1 MLLAL
6 SILPVVILIV
16 LMTLPVGRSRWV
28 RLPLPA
34 HVALPAVAVLAYG
47 LQLFCF
53 RPGSTAA
60 TEAASSE
67 SLWTNRFVHAGAING
82 VLSALTPLAIVFGAV
97 LLFKTMEKSGAMAAL
112 TARLRTLSPDPV
124 ALLVLV
130 GWAFSFLIEGLSG
143 FGTPAALAAPILV
156 GLGFPAVRVAA
167 MCLIMN
173 SVPVSFGAVGTPVWF
188 GLGELGLTSEQL
200 HAVGFKAAAI
210 NASAALV
217 IPLLAL
223 RVVVPWSE
231 IRPRL
236 SFVVLVVAATVL
248 PYVVAA
254 RFSVEFPSIIGGLT
268 GLLVGSVAARWGV
281 GLPDDV
287 VSATSGSPQDAP
299 ARLGLFRAALPLL
312 AVVVIL
318 AVTRIGGLGI
328 KALLTS
334 EAGAASVAIGPVA
347 GSGLGEAWISPALV
361 VGLKNILGTGT
372 SWKMPLLYVP
382 FILPFVV
389 VSLLAVPVLRM
400 PRAAVAAA
408 WGETIQQLTRPAI
421 ALVGA
426 LVLVK
431 MMMLGGASSPAMLM
445 GHAMADAA
453 GSAWPLFA
461 PLLGALGSFFSGSNT
476 VSNLTFAP
484 VQAAAAG
491 SLSLNLTTIL
501 ALQTVGG
508 AMGNMVCIHNIV
520 AVAAVLGLKDR
531 GARPLPSA
539 ADERPP
545 MAAGGVAAILRLTIG
560 PMLVYAAIASAAAG
574 ILGIVE

>member
-1 MLLAL
+1 
-6 SILPVVILIV
+6 V
-16 LMTLPVGRSRWV
+16 
-28 RLPLPA
+28 
-34 HVALPAVAVLAYG
+34 
-47 LQLFCF
+47 
-53 RPGSTAA
+53 
-60 TEAASSE
+60 
-67 SLWTNRFVHAGAING
+67 
-82 VLSALTPLAIVFGAV
+82 
-97 LLFKTMEKSGAMAAL
+97 
-112 TARLRTLSPDPV
+112 
-124 ALLVLV
+124 
-130 GWAFSFLIEGLSG
+130 
-143 FGTPAALAAPILV
+143 
-156 GLGFPAVRVAA
+156 
-167 MCLIMN
+167 
-173 SVPVSFGAVGTPVWF
+173 
-188 GLGELGLTSEQL
+188 
-200 HAVGFKAAAI
+200 
-210 NASAALV
+210 
-217 IPLLAL
+217 
-223 RVVVPWSE
+223 

-236 SFVVLVVAATVL
+236 SFLLLVIAATVG

-328 KALLTS
+328 KALLNS
-334 EAGAASVAIGPVA
+334 EAGAASVAIGPRGGGV
-347 GSGLGEAWISPALV
+347 LGEAWISPAVV
-361 VGLKNILGTGT
+361 VGVKNILGTGT

-389 VSLLAVPVLRM
+389 VTLLAVPVLRM
-400 PRAAVAAA
+400 SRAAVAAA
-408 WGETIQQLTRPAI
+408 WGETIKQLTRPAI

-431 MMMLGGASSPAMLM
+431 MMMLGGTISPAMLM

-508 AMGNMVCIHNIV
+508 SMGNMVCIHNIV

-531 GARPLPSA
+531 GARPMPSA

-545 MAAGGVAAILRLTIG
+545 MATGGVAAILRLTIG
-560 PMLVYAAIASAAAG
+560 PMLAYAAIASAAAG